1 MSPLSG
7 WPRFLLLIFAV
18 AATAAGAGAQLPV
31 AGSPWHF
38 LGPQPLRDG
47 TDQLT
52 VGGDVTALAVGS
64 NGALYAATDGGG
76 VWLAAA
82 NGAIWTPL
90 TDSAPSLVINAL
102 TVAPNGTIYAGTGS
116 LAAGQIGQDGVGL
129 LVSSDGGNTWT
140 VLGGTTFAGSAIT
153 GVWADKAGDLAVTA
167 VGPNA
172 GVYWLAQGS
181 ATWKE
186 VEGGP
191 AYSLAWDGSELWVG
205 VGGSLRTVTA
215 GNASVQSLPPG
226 IQDAAS
232 IITATDGEEVA
243 VLGVTASGSCAGIS
257 EGPSVWTSLG
267 CPSNWEAGS
276 GPTGFAFDAA
286 GHLWL
291 GGNGVWEWLGNAW
304 QAQYGIAGGAQAI
317 LEGSTGLNLGNA
329 DGAWLLPT
337 GSTEWTTAS
346 AGLGAVALDSVAV
359 NAAGQIW
366 AVAEPGGLATAPA
379 WTTLLA
385 GSGGGEVAA
394 AAGDINNPGVL
405 YASTSTGLFQSSDGG
420 QSFLPVSCAGCGTN
434 AASAAPLLAVDPADA
449 AQWDYAITGAV
460 IGAATS
466 AATSA
471 LTGAATGAAA
481 GSVGIYQCDG
491 ATCAAIA
498 GSAPDGATITALAAG
513 PAALVAGDSAGGIF
527 FDAGSGVWQAPQAFA
542 GAPVLAVAAPVAAS
556 GAAANEIAVGL
567 GNPSSGALAT
577 HLAVSSDGGES
588 WTAIGA
594 YSLPDAPVTAVALD
608 PADPNLIYAGLQ
620 TGGVYASEDG
630 GQTWYQLGTGLP
642 NAPVTA
648 LTLDTGG
655 RALIAA
661 TQGRGAWETELGLAA
676 ANVTISGTA
685 QGTVGMA
692 VTLTA
697 AVVNVLGLPVAGA
710 TVNWVPSAGS
720 MAVAATTTNSQGQT
734 TDTLTLPATAGPVTI
749 KAAVPG
755 SIPGQGTLVVTAVA
769 AAAADLA
776 VVAGSGQ
783 SGIAGQPLAE
793 PLVAEAT
800 DSQGNPVAGV
810 TVTFAAGTAGGSFSP
825 ANGQA
830 TTGGNGQASVSYTLP
845 SQPGPL
851 TITATA
857 SAGGTSLLPATFT
870 ETANPPPVFTLS
882 LTPATI
888 TADVGTTASF
898 TLASSAASGDSQTI
912 AVSCSAPV
920 TGCNVT
926 PGTISPG
933 GSASVTVTTGGLALG
948 ANTIEVRGSD
958 GARTA
963 QATATVEVP
972 KPDFTL
978 ALTPSGP
985 EADQDSAFAL
995 TVTAAAVNGAYAQI
1009 ALSCPQPGTG
1019 CSISP
1024 ATITPGQSAAVTIA
1038 AGTLSPGTGQVTVT
1052 GLDATDQETHTA
1064 TASFVVVAAGMA
1076 VAAAPA
1082 SLSVS
1087 AGSSGQLAVT
1097 ATPQG
1102 GLTGLVAF
1110 SCSGLPADAA
1120 CSFSPATATSAGSVV
1135 ATTLV
1140 ISTTANSILP
1150 PMLPGGWWLW
1160 GVLGI
1165 LALAGIA
1172 GWAWSR
1178 MGAQGGEI
1186 SGGIAGWQP
1195 ALPRPAP
1202 RRTRGGWEVACLAA
1216 WLLATAL
1223 LAGCGGGGSAPAD
1236 PPAAASGTPR
1246 GTYTVQVKATSGTV
1260 SARASITLQI
1270 N

>member
-1 MSPLSG
+1 M
-7 WPRFLLLIFAV
+7 
-18 AATAAGAGAQLPV
+18 AAGAGAQLPV
-31 AGSPWHF
+31 AGAPWHF

-52 VGGDVTALAVGS
+52 VGGGVTALAVGS

-76 VWLAAA
+76 VWVAAS

-90 TDSAPSLVINAL
+90 TDSAPSLVTNAL
-102 TVAPNGTIYAGTGS
+102 TVAPDGTIYAGTGS
-116 LAAGQIGQDGVGL
+116 LAAGQIGQNGVGL
-129 LVSSDGGNTWT
+129 LASSDGGSTWT
-140 VLGGTTFAGSAIT
+140 VIGGATFAGSAIT
-153 GVWADKAGDLAVTA
+153 GVWADKTGDLAVTT

-172 GVYWLAQGS
+172 GVYWLAPGS

-186 VEGGP
+186 VGSGP
-191 AYSLAWDGSELWVG
+191 AYRLAWDGSELWVG
-205 VGGSLRTVTA
+205 AGGSLFTVTDGTPA
-215 GNASVQSLPPG
+215 QQSLPSALQG
-226 IQDAAS
+226 AAS
-232 IITATDGEEVA
+232 IITAADGGEVA
-243 VLGVTASGSCAGIS
+243 VLGITASGSCAGIA
-257 EGPSVWTSLG
+257 EGPNIWTSLG
-267 CPSNWEAGS
+267 CPTDWAAGAR
-276 GPTGFAFDAA
+276 PIGFAFDAV
-286 GHLWL
+286 GHIWL
-291 GGNGVWEWLGNAW
+291 GGSGVWEWLGGTW
-304 QAQYGIAGGAQAI
+304 ESQAGIAGGAQAI
-317 LEGSTGLNLGNA
+317 LPGATGLNLGNA

-366 AVAEPGGLATAPA
+366 AVADPGGLATAPA

-385 GSGGGEVAA
+385 DSDGGEVAA
-394 AAGDINNPGVL
+394 AASDTNNPGVL
-405 YASTSTGLFQSSDGG
+405 YASTSAGLFQSSDSG
-420 QSFLPVSCAGCGTN
+420 QSFLSVPCAGCGT
-434 AASAAPLLAVDPADA
+434 SAGGAEPLLAVDPADA
-449 AQWDYAITGAV
+449 AQWDYAVGGAVTGA
-460 IGAATS
+460 T
-466 AATSA
+466 
-471 LTGAATGAAA
+471 A
-481 GSVGIYQCDG
+481 GSTGIYQCDG
-491 ATCAAIA
+491 ATCAPIA
-498 GSAPDGATITALAAG
+498 DSAPAGATITALAAG

-527 FDAGSGVWQAPQAFA
+527 FDAGSGTWQPLPAALS
-542 GAPVLAVAAPVAAS
+542 GAPVIAVAAPVAAS

-577 HLAVSSDGGES
+577 HLLVSSDGGES
-588 WTAIGA
+588 WTAVGA
-594 YSLPDAPVTAVALD
+594 YSLPDAPVSAVALD

-642 NAPVTA
+642 HAPVTA
-648 LTLDTGG
+648 LSLDTAG
-655 RALIAA
+655 RELIAA
-661 TQGRGAWETELGLAA
+661 TQGRGAWETQLGLAA
-676 ANVTISGTA
+676 ANVTLSGAA
-685 QGTVGMA
+685 QVTVGTTVM
-692 VTLTA
+692 LTA

-734 TDTLTLPATAGPVTI
+734 TNTVTLPATAGPVTI
-749 KAAVPG
+749 KAEVPG
-755 SIPGQGTLVVTAVA
+755 SIPGQGTLAVTAVA
-769 AAAADLA
+769 TAAADLV

-830 TTGGNGQASVSYTLP
+830 TTGSNGQASVSYALP
-845 SQPGPL
+845 SQTGPL

-857 SAGGTSLLPATFT
+857 TAGGISLLPATFT
-870 ETANPPPVFTLS
+870 ETANPPPAFTLS

-888 TADVGTTASF
+888 TANVGTTASF
-898 TLASSAASGDSQTI
+898 TLASSAAAGDSQTI

-933 GSASVTVTTGGLALG
+933 GSASVTVATGGLALG
-948 ANTIEVRGSD
+948 DNTIEVRGSD
-958 GARTA
+958 GDRTA
-963 QATATVEVP
+963 QATATVVVP

-978 ALTPSGP
+978 ALTPSAP

-995 TVTAAAVNGAYAQI
+995 TLTAAAVNGAYAQI
-1009 ALSCPQPGTG
+1009 ALSCPQPVTG

-1024 ATITPGQSAAVTIA
+1024 ATITPGHSAAVTIA

-1052 GLDATDQETHTA
+1052 GLDSTDQETQTA

-1087 AGSSGQLAVT
+1087 AGSSGQVAVT

-1110 SCSGLPADAA
+1110 SCSGLPAAAA
-1120 CSFSPATATSAGSVV
+1120 CSFSPATATSAGSTV

-1140 ISTTANSILP
+1140 ISTTANSIVP

-1160 GVLGI
+1160 LGM
-1165 LALAGIA
+1165 LALMGIA

-1178 MGAQGGEI
+1178 TGVQGGE
-1186 SGGIAGWQP
+1186 GWTGIAGWQP
-1195 ALPRPAP
+1195 ALPGPAP
-1202 RRTRGGWEVACLAA
+1202 SRTRGRGKVAWLAA
-1216 WLLATAL
+1216 WLIAIAL
-1223 LAGCGGGGSAPAD
+1223 LAGCGGGSAPAD
-1236 PPAAASGTPR
+1236 PPAAVSGTPR

-1260 SARASITLQI
+1260 SARATITLQI